1 MKLITSVLCLFFF
14 ASSVL
19 FAQSKKELRAE
30 LQRLNSELEALK
42 SSQEVNLENPDSKAS
57 YALGIMM
64 ASNLEA
70 QGFEAPDLQAMMDAF
85 EDVFS
90 DQDMKIAP
98 QEAQRIVQQYRQEAM
113 EKKAAQAKA
122 EGSNFLEQNKKKES
136 VKETESGLQYQIMRA
151 GSGKTP
157 RPGQKVTVHY
167 TGKLLDGTVFD
178 SSEERGEPITF
189 GVNQVIAGWTEAL
202 QLMQEGDRWRLFIP
216 YNLAYGERGAGAQIP
231 PYATLIFD
239 VELLKVNE

>member
-1 MKLITSVLCLFFF
+1 MKLITSALCLLLF

-19 FAQSKKELRAE
+19 FAQSKKELRADI
-30 LQRLNSELEALK
+30 QRLNTELEALK

-70 QGFEAPDLQAMMDAF
+70 QGFEAPDLQAMMEAF
-85 EDVFS
+85 KDVFS
-90 DQDMKIAP
+90 DQDLKIAP
-98 QEAQRIVQQYRQEAM
+98 QEAQRIVQQYKQQVM
-113 EKKAAQAKA
+113 EKKSAQAKA
-122 EGSNFLEQNKKKES
+122 EGSNFLEQNKQKEG
-136 VKETESGLQYQIMRA
+136 VKETESGLQYQILRA
-151 GSGKTP
+151 GSGKSP

-167 TGKLLDGTVFD
+167 TGKLIDGTVFD